1 MYYHTYAQG
10 GRRNGWVKDLTDA
23 RLWTTIGPVK
33 GKITALSNERPKDP
47 VPELVEF
54 IVREVNVVD
63 QNASSPRARTNLNL
77 LS

>member
-47 VPELVEF
+47 VPELV
-54 IVREVNVVD
+54 
-63 QNASSPRARTNLNL
+63 
-77 LS
+77 